1 MKVDSYDIIAAK
13 VREYWKATYPQDVIA
28 FFYQKYDFESE
39 MEWEW
44 CRELISPHGSDDYE
58 RVIFE
63 NDFCEGQTDVKD
75 VRIVSLDEIIDFYTD
90 NIKSK
95 QTERKALTVVSTAI
109 SKFRTLAEKY
119 DSKGSGY
126 YRGKALAYSTAADF
140 IEMLMENE

>member
-1 MKVDSYDIIAAK
+1 MCFAVNSYDIIATK
-13 VREYWKATYPQDVIA
+13 VREYWKATYPQEVIA
-28 FFYQKYDFESE
+28 FFYQKYDFEE
-39 MEWEW
+39 EWEM

-75 VRIVSLDEIIDFYTD
+75 VHIVSLDEIIDFYTD
-90 NIKSK
+90 NIKNK

-109 SKFRTLAEKY
+109 SKFRKLSEEY
-119 DSKGSGY
+119 DSKSCDY
-126 YRGKALAYSTAADF
+126 YRGRALAYSTAADC

>member
-1 MKVDSYDIIAAK
+1 MKVNSYDIIAEK

-44 CRELISPHGSDDYE
+44 CRELVSPHGSDDYE

-75 VRIVSLDEIIDFYTD
+75 VHIVSLDEIIDFYTD
-90 NIKSK
+90 NKNK
-95 QTERKALTVVSTAI
+95 QTDRKALTVVSTAI
-109 SKFRTLAEKY
+109 SKFRTLAEEY
-119 DSKGSGY
+119 NSKCGDY
-126 YRGKALAYSTAADF
+126 YRGRALAYSTAADC
-140 IEMLMENE
+140 IEMLMEKE

>member
-1 MKVDSYDIIAAK
+1 MKVNSYDIIAEK

-28 FFYQKYDFESE
+28 FFYQKYDFEE
-39 MEWEW
+39 EWEW
-44 CRELISPHGSDDYE
+44 YRELVSPHGSDDYE

-75 VRIVSLDEIIDFYTD
+75 VHIVSLDEIIDFYTD
-90 NIKSK
+90 NIKNK

-109 SKFRTLAEKY
+109 SKFRMLSEEY
-119 DSKGSGY
+119 DSKGSDY
-126 YRGKALAYSTAADF
+126 YRGRALAYSTAADF

>member
-1 MKVDSYDIIAAK
+1 MKVNSYDIIAEK
-13 VREYWKATYPQDVIA
+13 VREYWKETYPQDVIA

-75 VRIVSLDEIIDFYTD
+75 VRIVPLDEIIDFYTD

-109 SKFRTLAEKY
+109 SKFRTLAEEY
-119 DSKGSGY
+119 DSKGSDY
-126 YRGKALAYSTAADF
+126 DRGRALAYSTAADC
-140 IEMLMENE
+140 IERLIENE